1 MNNMHLV
8 ELTEA
13 EVNQVSGGV
22 AWVPI
27 AVGIFVAG
35 IVVEAYNEYNEN
47 KRSKKKQPDQIKSD
61 HFNLFIEVHYE
72 HDWPYFS

>member
-1 MNNMHLV
+1 MKKGRIMNNMHLV

-13 EVNQVSGGV
+13 EVNEVSGGV

-47 KRSKKKQPDQIKSD
+47 KRSKKK
-61 HFNLFIEVHYE
+61 
-72 HDWPYFS
+72 